1 LKEDIFTM
9 IHLDRELEQLKKT
22 TVSMWVLVQS
32 QIEKA
37 YQALITNDKD
47 LAREVIQNEKR
58 VNSMELKI
66 DSDCE
71 DIFALYSPVAGDLRT
86 VLATLKIN
94 NNLERIGD
102 LAEGIAKHIISEKE
116 AFDKDLLVAAE
127 IKEMYDAAIEI
138 MRDVLTAYINEDTK
152 LARTI
157 FKKDEILNEINIL
170 ATQNIKEYIGS
181 DLSRVEQGL
190 NFLSIIRKL
199 ERVGDQIT
207 NIAEE
212 IIFSHE
218 AKVLKHL

>member
-1 LKEDIFTM
+1 M
-9 IHLDRELEQLKKT
+9 IHLDKELKHLKKT
-22 TVSMWVLVQS
+22 TTKMWKLVQS

-37 YQALITNDKD
+37 YEAITKNDKD
-47 LAREVIQNEKR
+47 LAWEVVANEKR
-58 VNSMELKI
+58 VNAMELRI

-71 DIFALYSPVAGDLRT
+71 DIFALYCPVASDLRT

-102 LAEGIAKHIISEKE
+102 LAEGICKHIISEE
-116 AFDKDLLVAAE
+116 NLFNEDLLKKAR
-127 IKEMYDAAIEI
+127 IQEMYHAVIEI
-138 MRDVLTAYINEDTK
+138 MDDILRAYIDEDTK
-152 LARTI
+152 LARTV
-157 FKKDEILNEINIL
+157 FQKDELLNEINMQ
-170 ATQNIKEYIGS
+170 ANKNITLFIGT
-181 DLSRVEQGL
+181 DIDKVEQGL

-199 ERVGDQIT
+199 ERVGDQCT

>member
-1 LKEDIFTM
+1 M
-9 IHLDRELEQLKKT
+9 IHLDKELKHLKKT
-22 TVSMWVLVQS
+22 TTKMWKLVQS

-37 YQALITNDKD
+37 YEAITKNDKD
-47 LAREVIQNEKR
+47 LAWEVVANEKR
-58 VNSMELKI
+58 VNSMELRI

-71 DIFALYSPVAGDLRT
+71 DIFALYCPVASDLRT

-102 LAEGIAKHIISEKE
+102 LAEGICKHIISEE
-116 AFDKDLLVAAE
+116 HLFNEDLLKKAR
-127 IKEMYDAAIEI
+127 IHEMHHAVIEI
-138 MRDVLTAYINEDTK
+138 MDDVLRAYIDEDTK

-157 FKKDEILNEINIL
+157 FQKDELLNEINMQ
-170 ATQNIKEYIGS
+170 ATKNIALFIGN
-181 DLSRVEQGL
+181 DIDKVEQGL

-199 ERVGDQIT
+199 ERVGDQCT

>member
-1 LKEDIFTM
+1 M
-9 IHLDRELEQLKKT
+9 IHLDKELKQLKKT
-22 TVSMWVLVQS
+22 TTKMWILVQS

-37 YQALITNDKD
+37 YQSIITNDKD
-47 LAREVIQNEKR
+47 LAWEVVANEKR

-71 DIFALYSPVAGDLRT
+71 DIFALYNPVASDLRS

-102 LAEGIAKHIISEKE
+102 LAEGISKHIISEE
-116 AFDKDLLVAAE
+116 ESFNEDLFTKTR
-127 IKEMYDAAIEI
+127 IHEMYNAVSEI
-138 MRDVLTAYINEDTK
+138 MKDVLQAYIDEDTK

-157 FKKDEILNEINIL
+157 FQKDEVLNEINAF
-170 ATQNIKEYIGS
+170 ATKNIAEYIGS
-181 DLSRVEQGL
+181 DIVKVEQGL

-199 ERVGDQIT
+199 ERVGDQCT